1 MNYILPAG
9 LYCNFVK
16 EISKVTDVETKIG
29 VKSEVI
35 ISKENPYYYNKLLKA
50 NEVTKYR
57 KNLIDDKTTD
67 EKEGQGVLMNM
78 EIEKAT
84 GGN

>member
-1 MNYILPAG
+1 M
-9 LYCNFVK
+9 
-16 EISKVTDVETKIG
+16 ETKIG
-29 VKSEVI
+29 VKREVI
-35 ISKENPYYYNKLLKA
+35 ISKENTYYYNKLLKA